1 MTEALQDLI
10 SLRFAGLPVGRMI
23 LFIALAG
30 VSLALQ
36 KIIASIMRR
45 ASGKSETVPA
55 DFLRSAARPAGVM
68 VLWGGL
74 YFSLKLAGI
83 PPALS
88 ALALKLLLFLV
99 LAGAVWT
106 IWALIDAVASGMA
119 RKASATESRL
129 DDQMVPLLRKLCKIL
144 AAALGV
150 AFFLQMLGYPVSG
163 IIAGL
168 GIGGLAVALAAQDS
182 LSGFFSSLVL
192 FLDKPFM
199 VGDFIQIGGTTGTVE
214 EIGFRSTRIRTMGK
228 TLVSI
233 PNKEVVD
240 STIDNL
246 SRRPM
251 RRTEIT
257 LRITYDCTP
266 ERMESLLEGLRRL
279 LREHPM
285 VHDEALLV
293 HFTEFGAYS
302 LNVEM
307 KFFITTTE
315 FEEWLGA
322 REDINLQVMRAVHGL
337 GLDFAFPTQTVHL
350 GK

>member
-1 MTEALQDLI
+1 MAEALQKLI
-10 SLRFAGLPVGRMI
+10 SLRYAGLPVGRVALFAVLVGISLI
-23 LFIALAG
+23 LRKLVDAL
-30 VSLALQ
+30 
-36 KIIASIMRR
+36 MRR
-45 ASGKSETVPA
+45 AAGGSRTVTA
-55 DFLRSAARPAGVM
+55 DFLRSAARPARMM
-68 VLWGGL
+68 VLWGGFYL
-74 YFSLKLAGI
+74 ALKYAGV
-83 PPALS
+83 PPAVS
-88 ALALKLLLFLV
+88 ALALKLLLFLM
-99 LAGAVWT
+99 LAGGVWT
-106 IWALIDAVASGMA
+106 VWALIDAVAEEMA

-144 AAALGV
+144 VGALGA

-163 IIAGL
+163 IITGM

-182 LSGFFSSLVL
+182 LSGFFSSVVL

-199 VGDFIQIGGTTGTVE
+199 VGDFIQIGDTVGTVE

-251 RRTEIT
+251 RRAEIT
-257 LRITYDCTP
+257 IGITYGSTP

-279 LREHPM
+279 LGEHPM
-285 VHDEALLV
+285 VHDDAV
-293 HFTEFGAYS
+293 FVNFTEFGTHS

-307 KFFITTTE
+307 KFFITTTD
-315 FEEWLGA
+315 FREWLNV
-322 REDINLQVMRAVHGL
+322 REDINLRVMREVRGQGL
-337 GLDFAFPTQTVHL
+337 AFAFPTRTVHL
-350 GK
+350 EK